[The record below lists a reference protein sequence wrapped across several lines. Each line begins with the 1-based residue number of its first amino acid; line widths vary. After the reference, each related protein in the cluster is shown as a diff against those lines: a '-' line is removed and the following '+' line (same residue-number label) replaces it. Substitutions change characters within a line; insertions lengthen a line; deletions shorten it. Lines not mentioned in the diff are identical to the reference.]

1 MCEGR
6 LTDADARAF
15 AEGIALSDFTA
26 KPAQLQILS
35 AGNDQSIADV
45 TLTEGKFHQVK
56 RMFIAVGHPLQ
67 SLSRLRIGCVAL
79 DPALAAGQWR
89 KLSEAEIHGLK
100 EMSGLI

>member
-1 MCEGR
+1 
-6 LTDADARAF
+6 
-15 AEGIALSDFTA
+15 
-26 KPAQLQILS
+26 
-35 AGNDQSIADV
+35 
-45 TLTEGKFHQVK
+45 
-56 RMFIAVGHPLQ
+56 MFIAVGHPLR